1 LSGTTGTSGL
11 SGTTGTSGLSGTT
24 GTSGLSGTTGT
35 SGRSG
40 TDGTSGRSG
49 TDGTSG
55 RSGTDGTSGRSG
67 TTGTSGLSSTSG
79 TSGLSGTNGTSGLS
93 GTNGTSG
100 RSGTDGTSGRSG
112 TDGTSGRSGT
122 TGTSGLSSTSGTS
135 GLSGTNGTSGLSGTT
150 GTSGRSGTDGTSG
163 RSGTDGTSGRS
174 GTTGTSGL
182 SGTSGSSGF
191 TNTLSGTSGTS
202 ASGGV
207 TGTAGTAAGSTPY
220 LAYWR
225 SNSEIDSTKAPGNLG
240 FYFDSGSGNK
250 YAINS
255 NSASNAALSIFSLT
269 SLPFGFTP
277 PVVGAIGTT
286 LLTQVN
292 QMNNNQYDLATS
304 FVHYYSGTSTNI
316 GSQSTPNINLIT
328 SKLTTTGGV
337 NPSFIFH
344 PNNQGDYATNTT
356 SRKVIISDRG
366 IRSGFINLGGTNV
379 EAGNALMGLTNIH
392 FHAGSNANSSENGVI
407 AWDGRTS
414 GTLAI
419 TVPSV
424 FTSWTMTLPGT
435 PGSSG
440 QFLQTDG
447 AGVTSWTASAAG
459 GLSGGVSPYFTRW
472 ASGTTLSGTSSL
484 FFDTNYGSLTA
495 IVSTNDIV
503 ITKGTSQPG
512 GIYFVNSTTG
522 TASSNGFAVG
532 ITGTGIA
539 QLRQYENLALET
551 YTNNTKV
558 MTISGS
564 ASFGYGKYHDLF
576 RVNETQWAPWEWR
589 KTFTGGGAVGE
600 VWSQTTVPTFTTVPK
615 STRVGRVVL
624 GTQSNSTVTG
634 TLEVFTTGSNSGRI
648 TIPINTILFYEITA
662 MCYQGVSVGHQVKS
676 GAIGNR
682 GGTVANIGTLP
693 AATTITAFPANT
705 SWTTAA
711 DNTNKSLN
719 ITVTT
724 TAALNVRWLFVVDY
738 YEIGI

>member
-1 LSGTTGTSGL
+1 
-11 SGTTGTSGLSGTT
+11 LSGTT

-79 TSGLSGTNGTSGLS
+79 TSGLSGTN
-93 GTNGTSG
+93 
-100 RSGTDGTSGRSG
+100 
-112 TDGTSGRSGT
+112 
-122 TGTSGLSSTSGTS
+122 GTS

-225 SNSEIDSTKAPGNLG
+225 SNSEIASTKTPTGLG
-240 FYFDSGSGNK
+240 FYFDSGSGNE
-250 YAINS
+250 YAINANTS
-255 NSASNAALSIFSLT
+255 SNAALSIFSWT
-269 SLPFGFTP
+269 SIPFGFTP
-277 PVVGAIGTT
+277 PTLSSVGTT
-286 LLTQVN
+286 LLTSSHN
-292 QMNNNQYDLATS
+292 ATYNGQYDVASSLIY
-304 FVHYYSGTSTNI
+304 YYSGSPGAENT
-316 GSQSTPNINLIT
+316 NLIV
-328 SKLTTTGGV
+328 SKLTTTGGI

-366 IRSGFINLGGTNV
+366 IRSGFQNLGGGNV

-392 FHAGSNANSSENGVI
+392 FHAGSNTNSAENGVI

-472 ASGTTLSGTSSL
+472 TSGTTLSGTSSL

-512 GIYFVNSTTG
+512 GIYFVNSTIG

-648 TIPINTILFYEITA
+648 TIPLNTILFYEITA

-693 AATTITAFPANT
+693 AATTITTFPTNT
-705 SWTTAA
+705 SWTTTA